1 MTVKLNLTVS
11 PPCNYESLL
20 YIWKKIIIFK
30 LKMDIVAYFSKV
42 GEIEAQVNEVVL
54 ELKAKKVVGRGGDM
68 GIVKWVPDS

>member
-30 LKMDIVAYFSKV
+30 LKMDKVAYFSKV

-68 GIVKWVPDS
+68 GIFKWVPDS